1 MQKGLPVYQARRV
14 VSSQRRGSSRPVVVE
29 TAAGYFFTKLR
40 GAAQGTAAL
49 VAEIMVAALAAA
61 LDLWVPAQALI
72 VLDAATPSD
81 DQDDEL
87 LDLLRASSGLNLG
100 FQYLP
105 GARDLRPEEIEAVDE
120 ALACQVLWLDS
131 LVMNVDRRSHNPN
144 LMWYQNQ
151 LWLIDHG
158 AALPFQYHWAAVT
171 ENSPRNEQYAMTQ
184 HLFWPRAQTLDQWD
198 EPLTARLSAPVLQSA
213 IAKIPDCFLAPLLAS
228 PHPVSAD
235 QIERRRQAYAAF
247 LWKRLKS
254 PRPFMNTWLAH
265 HSPTSESAP
274 GDRNES

>member
-49 VAEIMVAALAAA
+49 VAEIVVAALAEA

-72 VLDAATPSD
+72 VIDAATPSD
-81 DQDDEL
+81 DQEDEL
-87 LDLLRASSGLNLG
+87 LDLLSASSGLNLG

-105 GARDLRPEEIEAVDE
+105 GARDLRPNEIEAVDE

-131 LVMNVDRRSHNPN
+131 LVMNVDRRRHNPN
-144 LMWYQNQ
+144 LMWYQGQ

-158 AALPFQYHWAAVT
+158 AALPFQYNWTAVR
-171 ENSPRNEQYAMTQ
+171 EHSPRQEQYAMAQ
-184 HLFWPRAQTLDQWD
+184 HLFWPRAQMLDQWD
-198 EPLTARLSAPVLQSA
+198 EPLAAKLSAPVLQAA

-228 PHPVSAD
+228 PQPASAD
-235 QIERRRQAYAAF
+235 QLERRRQAYAAF

-265 HSPTSESAP
+265 HSQAHESTQ
-274 GDRNES
+274 GDHKNS